1 MGMMIQ
7 FPSPALWHQVLSGP
21 PVGKDQGTRNP
32 IGGFTEMVHAQLAKQ
47 NAIAGLQQPPRP
59 PQANLIQRAPERDNR
74 DKAREKDREKERNPR
89 GQQQRRQDSGAEAR
103 APEARPPDTSSVLR
117 AVWA

>member
-7 FPSPALWHQVLSGP
+7 FPSPALWHQILSGP

-47 NAIAGLQQPPRP
+47 SAIAGLQPPP
-59 PQANLIQRAPERDNR
+59 PAHPLIQRAPEKDARD
-74 DKAREKDREKERNPR
+74 KDREKDRNPR
-89 GQQQRRQDSGAEAR
+89 GQQQRRDGRRQEA
-103 APEARPPDTSSVLR
+103 AHPDAQALVR